1 MMDQSEHGTSPS
13 LQGWWRRLYRR
24 RLWVATSVFVTWAL
38 LTTVAWFI
46 PAKYRSET
54 LILVEQQRVPEHY
67 VEPNIALDLQQR
79 LQSMSEQIL
88 SRTRLTA
95 IIDKFHL
102 YNADSHAAD
111 SEVAIEKMR
120 KDISIDLVKSDGM
133 RNAIAA
139 FKISYSA
146 NSPIVAQQVTGE
158 LTSLFIEENL
168 RNRQQLSE
176 DTTTFLSAELE
187 DARKNLD
194 RQEQRLRE
202 FKSRYVGQLPEQ
214 TASNLQILAG
224 LQTRL
229 QQTSDALHQALQQKL
244 YLQSLLSSYRALTPQ
259 VVVDQGKGTALPPA
273 YELDKK
279 LQKLKSDLA
288 DLTAKYT
295 PLHPDIVRLKQE
307 IAATEK
313 LRTQVK
319 QQESDAKAAGSSDA
333 MPPGNPADAQL
344 MSPAMQVESQLK
356 ANEYEIANRN
366 NEIKNL
372 EKEIDSYQ
380 QRLNLAPAR
389 EQELAAVTRDHD
401 QSRANYDS
409 LLAKKNQSE
418 MATNLEKRQ
427 QGEQFRMIDPPS
439 LPQKPYF
446 PDRLQFSLAGLGLGF
461 ALGVGLVILSE
472 LLAPRLY
479 GEEELQA
486 ILSGPPV
493 VAIPP
498 LKTPRERSRNRRV
511 QAFEGI
517 GATAMVILIPVVTFF
532 VYRRG

>member
-1 MMDQSEHGTSPS
+1 MIDQSEQSSSPN
-13 LQGWWRRLYRR
+13 LHGWWQRLYRR
-24 RLWVATSVFVTWAL
+24 RLWLATSVCVTWAL
-38 LTTVAWFI
+38 LTAVVWFI

-67 VEPNIALDLQQR
+67 VEPNVALDLQQR

-102 YNADSHAAD
+102 YNADPHAAD
-111 SEVAIEKMR
+111 SEIAIEKMR
-120 KDISIDLVKSDGM
+120 KDISIDLVKSDGL
-133 RNAIAA
+133 RNPIAA

-146 NSPIVAQQVTGE
+146 NNPVVAQQVTGE

-176 DTTTFLSAELE
+176 DTTTFLTTELE

-214 TASNLQILAG
+214 TASNLQILSG

-229 QQTSDALHQALQQKL
+229 QQTTDALHQALQQKL

-259 VVVDQGKGTALPPA
+259 VAADGKGGALPPA
-273 YELDKK
+273 YELGQK
-279 LQKLKSDLA
+279 LEKLKSDLA
-288 DLTAKYT
+288 DLSAKYT

-313 LRTQVK
+313 LKAQVK
-319 QQESDAKAAGSSDA
+319 QQESEAKAAGPSDTPQPA
-333 MPPGNPADAQL
+333 SAADAQA
-344 MSPAMQVESQLK
+344 MAPALQVESQLK

-366 NEIKNL
+366 NEIKHL

-380 QRLNLAPAR
+380 QRLNLTPAR

-439 LPQKPYF
+439 LPQRPYF
-446 PDRLQFSLAGLGLGF
+446 PNRLQFSLAGLGLGL
-461 ALGVGLVILSE
+461 AIGVGLVILSE
-472 LLAPRLY
+472 FLAPRLY
-479 GEEELQA
+479 GEDELQA
-486 ILSGPPV
+486 ILNGPPV

-498 LKTPRERSRNRRV
+498 LKTPRERRRNRRV
-511 QAFEGI
+511 QAFE
-517 GATAMVILIPVVTFF
+517 ALAAMAMFIIIPMVTFL
-532 VYRRG
+532 VYRKG